1 MSKLKKHEKSYLIE
15 GIISCVIAVILYLFS
30 VWFVAYVGEASI
42 LKVIQTPLFAFL
54 GIILIIG
61 IIAYVA
67 LYFVKLK

>member
-30 VWFVAYVGEASI
+30 VWFVAYIGKASI